1 MGGCIKRLL
10 SPLPPFPFCPLPSPL
25 PPSCSPKT
33 TKMNAYSILD
43 VWLFFSI
50 FSRLSRPAGLFLEE
64 KMTLSRRRERRSDA
78 LTTTRAALRRSRAS
92 VSDFFFGSGRFLDDF
107 QERSRPAGMF
117 LSEKM
122 SLSRERERLGDA
134 VTTARALFFFTGTV
148 FTAFA
153 ARRNP

>member
-1 MGGCIKRLL
+1 
-10 SPLPPFPFCPLPSPL
+10 
-25 PPSCSPKT
+25 
-33 TKMNAYSILD
+33 MNAYSILD
-43 VWLFFSI
+43 FSLFLTVFLE
-50 FSRLSRPAGLFLEE
+50 LSRPAGLFLGK
-64 KMTLSRRRERRSDA
+64 KMSLSRESERHSDA